1 MAHGP
6 VEVVGW
12 HELSSIKGQVEEVG
26 VMMWL
31 DMGTVAKETEL
42 NTLRGNRDLGFE
54 RKAH

>member
-12 HELSSIKGQVEEVG
+12 YELSSIKGQVEEVG

-31 DMGTVAKETEL
+31 DMRTVAKETEL